1 MCSRVFVS
9 QERATV
15 AEPTYLAP
23 GVVLQDRY
31 EIADEIGRGGFSIVY
46 RARDRRVGAD
56 VAIKLLVPPPA
67 AARLARERLRREVQ
81 VVRQLSHPNIV
92 AVYDVVDDGPWS
104 FVVMEYV
111 PGPDLAVRVRQR
123 GPLDSDAVARLGRE
137 ITAALAAAHRHGI
150 LHRDVKPQNILLA
163 PDGRARLTDFGSA
176 RLSGQETVTQ
186 TGGLVGTADYAAP
199 EQLAGGRGDARAD
212 EYALGVTLYYAL
224 TGELPARASFRG
236 AGAGRDGHRP
246 RRRRP
251 EVPGW
256 LDDVVGRATMPDPDD
271 RFPAIALV
279 ADALER
285 GEDGVDGR
293 AGGAGGAA
301 APASA
306 DRARCVLCRTP
317 EPFGIGVCPR
327 CARRAA
333 GGDDVLVFLE
343 WTTPGPARRAVRE
356 ALEERIGTGVSAA
369 TRDSAAGGERP
380 LLRVPAEAGARVV
393 ELLEA
398 QGLPARTESRTDSWR
413 AQVPSPIVVLAG
425 VVAAV
430 GAVAGLAAAA
440 PVLLVTSPAVAVGL
454 VTLAA
459 ALRRAPVWNPWST
472 RPSTLPA
479 GAERAAVRALAA
491 LPAGA
496 ARALLTD
503 LLRRAGAVTTTGEG
517 ASRLDQLVIAACD
530 AARDL
535 AALEQH
541 LGAFDAR
548 RDRLADAPPGWLDAL
563 SRCERGRDLLTQ
575 RLLEASAALS
585 NWQAGAAQVDG
596 SERLA
601 ELVRDLG
608 EEGRRQEAAAR
619 EVAELLA

>member
-1 MCSRVFVS
+1 M
-9 QERATV
+9 V
-15 AEPTYLAP
+15 AEPTYLTP

-46 RARDRRVGAD
+46 RARDRRAGAD

-81 VVRQLSHPNIV
+81 AVRQLSHPNIV
-92 AVYDVVDDGPWS
+92 TVYDVVDDGPWS

-111 PGPDLAVRVRQR
+111 AGPDLAVRVRQR
-123 GPLDSDAVARLGRE
+123 GPLDAAAAARLGRE
-137 ITAALAAAHRHGI
+137 ITAALAAAHRRGI

-176 RLSGQETVTQ
+176 RLAGQDTVTE
-186 TGGLVGTADYAAP
+186 TGGLVGTVAYAAP
-199 EQLAGGRGDARAD
+199 EQLTGGRGDARAD
-212 EYALGVTLYYAL
+212 QYALGVTLYYAL
-224 TGELPARASFRG
+224 TGELPARLPPRG
-236 AGAGRDGHRP
+236 GVAPGGDGHRP
-246 RRRRP
+246 CRLRP
-251 EVPGW
+251 EIPAW

-293 AGGAGGAA
+293 AGAA

-306 DRARCVLCRTP
+306 AKARCVLCRAP

-343 WTTPGPARRAVRE
+343 RTTPGPARRAVRE
-356 ALEERIGTGVSAA
+356 ALEERIGAGTSAA
-369 TRDSAAGGERP
+369 NRDSAAAGERP
-380 LLRVPAEAGARVV
+380 LLRVPAEAGARVL

-398 QGLPARTESRTDSWR
+398 QGLPARTEARTPSWR
-413 AQVPSPIVVLAG
+413 AAVPPPIVALAG
-425 VVAAV
+425 IVAA
-430 GAVAGLAAAA
+430 AGAAAGFA
-440 PVLLVTSPAVAVGL
+440 AATPVLLVTSPAVAAGL
-454 VTLAA
+454 VTLAV
-459 ALRRAPVWNPWST
+459 ALRRAPVWNPLST
-472 RPSTLPA
+472 RRSTLPA
-479 GAERAAVRALAA
+479 EAERAAVRALAA
-491 LPAGA
+491 LPAGG
-496 ARALLTD
+496 ARALLID
-503 LLRRAGAVTTTGEG
+503 LLRRADAVTAVG
-517 ASRLDQLVIAACD
+517 ASQLDHLVIAACD
-530 AARDL
+530 AAHDL

-541 LGAFDAR
+541 LGAFDTR
-548 RDRLADAPPGWLDAL
+548 RDRLADAPSGWLDAL
-563 SRCERGRDLLTQ
+563 TRCERGRDLLTQ

-585 NWQAGAAQVDG
+585 SWQAGAAQVEGTDT
-596 SERLA
+596 LA
-601 ELVRDLG
+601 DLVRDLG

>member
-1 MCSRVFVS
+1 MA
-9 QERATV
+9 Q
-15 AEPTYLAP
+15 PTYLAP

-31 EIADEIGRGGFSIVY
+31 EVAEEIGRGGFSIVY

-67 AARLARERLRREVQ
+67 AAHLARERLRREVQ
-81 VVRQLSHPNIV
+81 AVRQLTHPNIV
-92 AVYDVVDDGPWS
+92 TVYDVVDDGPWS

-111 PGPDLAVRVRQR
+111 PGPDLAVRVRRQ
-123 GPLDSDAVARLGRE
+123 GPLDPESAARLGCE
-137 ITAALAAAHRHGI
+137 ISAALAAAHRHGV

-176 RLSGQETVTQ
+176 RLAGQETVTQ
-186 TGGLVGTADYAAP
+186 TGGLVGTVDYAAP

-224 TGELPARASFRG
+224 TGELPPRRQRSGTDARG
-236 AGAGRDGHRP
+236 EGREGHHP
-246 RRRRP
+246 KRRRP
-251 EVPGW
+251 DVPAW
-256 LDDVVGRATMPDPDD
+256 LDEVVGRATRLDPDD
-271 RFPAIALV
+271 RFPAIALL
-279 ADALER
+279 AAALER
-285 GEDGVDGR
+285 GDDGTIVTPGS
-293 AGGAGGAA
+293 
-301 APASA
+301 SA
-306 DRARCVLCRTP
+306 EKARCALCRGP

-327 CARRAA
+327 CARRAGAGGGAGGAGGA

-343 WTTPGPARRAVRE
+343 RTTPGPARRAVHE
-356 ALEERIGTGVSAA
+356 ALDERLGTVA
-369 TRDSAAGGERP
+369 SAAGRAAAAAGERP
-380 LLRVPAEAGARVV
+380 LLRIPAEAGARVV

-398 QGLPARTESRTDSWR
+398 QGLPARTESHTSPWQ
-413 AQVPSPIVVLAG
+413 ASVPPPILALAG
-425 VVAAV
+425 VVAAA
-430 GAVAGLAAAA
+430 GAVAGLAAAT
-440 PVLLVTSPAVAVGL
+440 PVLLLTSPALAAVL
-454 VTLAA
+454 VTAAA
-459 ALRRAPVWNPWST
+459 ALRRTPIWNPAVGA
-472 RPSTLPA
+472 RPALPPE
-479 GAERAAVRALAA
+479 AERAAARTLAA

-496 ARALLTD
+496 ARGLLTD
-503 LLRRAGAVTTTGEG
+503 LLRRATTVTVGAGG
-517 ASRLDQLVIAACD
+517 AERFDELVIAACD

-585 NWQAGAAQVDG
+585 DWQAGAVRAG
-596 SERLA
+596 GTETLSELT
-601 ELVRDLG
+601 RDLG

-619 EVAELLA
+619 EVAELLL

>member
-1 MCSRVFVS
+1 M
-9 QERATV
+9 
-15 AEPTYLAP
+15 AEPTYLTP

-46 RARDRRVGAD
+46 RARDRRIGAA

-81 VVRQLSHPNIV
+81 AVRQLSHPNIV

-123 GPLDSDAVARLGRE
+123 GPLDCDAAARLGRDV
-137 ITAALAAAHRHGI
+137 TAALAAAHRHGI

-176 RLSGQETVTQ
+176 RLAGQETVTQ

-224 TGELPARASFRG
+224 TGELPVRVAFRG
-236 AGAGRDGHRP
+236 GAAAGRDGHHP

-251 EVPGW
+251 EVPAW
-256 LDDVVGRATMPDPDD
+256 LDEVVGRATLPDPDD

-279 ADALER
+279 ADALEQ
-285 GEDGVDGR
+285 GADGVE
-293 AGGAGGAA
+293 GGAA
-301 APASA
+301 PAPA
-306 DRARCVLCRTP
+306 DKARCVLCRAP

-343 WTTPGPARRAVRE
+343 WTTPGSARRAVRE
-356 ALEERIGTGVSAA
+356 MLEERIGTGASAA
-369 TRDSAAGGERP
+369 GRDSAAAGERP

-398 QGLPARTESRTDSWR
+398 QGLSARTESRTAAWR
-413 AQVPSPIVVLAG
+413 AAVPPAILVLAG
-425 VVAAV
+425 VVAV
-430 GAVAGLAAAA
+430 TGAAAGFA
-440 PVLLVTSPAVAVGL
+440 AATPVLLVTSPAVAVGL
-454 VTLAA
+454 VTLAV
-459 ALRRAPVWNPWST
+459 ALRRAPVWNPSST
-472 RPSTLPA
+472 RRSRLPA
-479 GAERAAVRALAA
+479 EAERAAVRALAA

-496 ARALLTD
+496 ARALLID
-503 LLRRAGAVTTTGEG
+503 LLRRAHAVT
-517 ASRLDQLVIAACD
+517 ASGQEASGLDQLVIAACD

-585 NWQAGAAQVDG
+585 GWQAATVEGDGAQA
-596 SERLA
+596 LA
-601 ELVRDLG
+601 VLVRDMG

>member
-1 MCSRVFVS
+1 
-9 QERATV
+9 V
-15 AEPTYLAP
+15 AEPTYLTP
-23 GVVLQDRY
+23 GVVLRDRY

-81 VVRQLSHPNIV
+81 AVRQLSHPNIV

-111 PGPDLAVRVRQR
+111 AGPDLAVRVRQR
-123 GPLDSDAVARLGRE
+123 GPLDADAAARLGRE
-137 ITAALAAAHRHGI
+137 ITAALAAAHRRGI

-176 RLSGQETVTQ
+176 RLAGQETVTE
-186 TGGLVGTADYAAP
+186 TGGLVGTVAYAAP

-224 TGELPARASFRG
+224 TGELPARFPPRG
-236 AGAGRDGHRP
+236 GVAPGGDGHRP
-246 RRRRP
+246 RRLRP
-251 EVPGW
+251 EVPAW

-285 GEDGVDGR
+285 GADGT
-293 AGGAGGAA
+293 AGAA
-301 APASA
+301 GTWVSA
-306 DRARCVLCRTP
+306 EKARCVLCRAP

-327 CARRAA
+327 CARRTG
-333 GGDDVLVFLE
+333 GGDHVLVFLE
-343 WTTPGPARRAVRE
+343 RTTPGPARRAVRDT
-356 ALEERIGTGVSAA
+356 LEERIGTGA
-369 TRDSAAGGERP
+369 SAAGRDAAAAGERP
-380 LLRVPAEAGARVV
+380 LLQVPAEASARVL

-398 QGLPARTESRTDSWR
+398 QGLPARTESRTASWR
-413 AQVPSPIVVLAG
+413 AAVPSPIVVLAG
-425 VVAAV
+425 IVAAA
-430 GAVAGLAAAA
+430 GAAAGLAAAT
-440 PVLLVTSPAVAVGL
+440 PVLLITSPAVAAGL
-454 VTLAA
+454 VTLAV
-459 ALRRAPVWNPWST
+459 ALRRAPVWNPSST
-472 RPSTLPA
+472 RRSTLPA
-479 GAERAAVRALAA
+479 EAERAAVRALAA
-491 LPAGA
+491 LPAGG
-496 ARALLTD
+496 ARALLID
-503 LLRRAGAVTTTGEG
+503 LLRRADAVTAVG
-517 ASRLDQLVIAACD
+517 ASHLDQLVIAACD
-530 AARDL
+530 AAHDL

-548 RDRLADAPPGWLDAL
+548 RDRLAEAPPGWLDAL

-585 NWQAGAAQVDG
+585 SWQAGTGQAEG
-596 SERLA
+596 TETLA

-619 EVAELLA
+619 EVAELLV

>member
-1 MCSRVFVS
+1 M
-9 QERATV
+9 V
-15 AEPTYLAP
+15 AEPTYLTP

-46 RARDRRVGAD
+46 RARDRRIGAD

-81 VVRQLSHPNIV
+81 AVRQLSHPNIV

-123 GPLDSDAVARLGRE
+123 GPLDADGAARLGRD
-137 ITAALAAAHRHGI
+137 ITAALAAAHRRGI

-176 RLSGQETVTQ
+176 RLAGQETVTQ

-224 TGELPARASFRG
+224 TGELPARLSARG
-236 AGAGRDGHRP
+236 GTDAGRDGHRP

-251 EVPGW
+251 DVPAW
-256 LDDVVGRATMPDPDD
+256 LDAVVGRATMPDPDD

-285 GEDGVDGR
+285 GAEGVE
-293 AGGAGGAA
+293 GGA

-306 DRARCVLCRTP
+306 EKARCVLCRAP

-327 CARRAA
+327 CARRAG

-343 WTTPGPARRAVRE
+343 RTTPGPARRAVRE
-356 ALEERIGTGVSAA
+356 ALEERLGTRASAA
-369 TRDSAAGGERP
+369 NRDSAAAGERP

-398 QGLPARTESRTDSWR
+398 QGLPARTESRTASWQ
-413 AQVPSPIVVLAG
+413 AAVPPPIMVLAG
-425 VVAAV
+425 VVAAT
-430 GAVAGLAAAA
+430 GAAAGFAAAA
-440 PVLLVTSPAVAVGL
+440 PMLLVTSPAVAAGL
-454 VTLAA
+454 VTLAV
-459 ALRRAPVWNPWST
+459 ALRRAPVWNPPST
-472 RPSTLPA
+472 RRSTLPA
-479 GAERAAVRALAA
+479 DAERAAVRALAA

-496 ARALLTD
+496 ARALLID
-503 LLRRAGAVTTTGEG
+503 LLRRADAVTAGGEG

-585 NWQAGAAQVDG
+585 RWQAGAVAADG
-596 SERLA
+596 TESLA
-601 ELVRDLG
+601 ELVRDMG
-608 EEGRRQEAAAR
+608 EEGCRQEAAAR
-619 EVAELLA
+619 EVAALLA

>member
-1 MCSRVFVS
+1 M
-9 QERATV
+9 V
-15 AEPTYLAP
+15 AEPTYLTP

-46 RARDRRVGAD
+46 RARDRRISAD

-81 VVRQLSHPNIV
+81 AVRQLSHPNIV

-111 PGPDLAVRVRQR
+111 PGPDLAVHVRRR
-123 GPLDSDAVARLGRE
+123 GPLAPDAAARLGRE

-176 RLSGQETVTQ
+176 RLAGQETVTQ

-199 EQLAGGRGDARAD
+199 EQLTGGRGDARAD

-224 TGELPARASFRG
+224 TGELPARAPSRG
-236 AGAGRDGHRP
+236 ANVGWEGHRP

-251 EVPGW
+251 EVPAW
-256 LDDVVGRATMPDPDD
+256 LDDVVARATMPDPDD

-285 GEDGVDGR
+285 GADGVDG
-293 AGGAGGAA
+293 GAAA
-301 APASA
+301 APA
-306 DRARCVLCRTP
+306 DKARCVLCRAS

-327 CARRAA
+327 CARRAT

-343 WTTPGPARRAVRE
+343 PTTPGPARRALRE
-356 ALEERIGTGVSAA
+356 ILEERIGTGVSAA
-369 TRDSAAGGERP
+369 GRDSAAAGERP
-380 LLRVPAEAGARVV
+380 LLRVPAEAGDRVL

-398 QGLPARTESRTDSWR
+398 QGLAARTESHTSSWR
-413 AQVPSPIVVLAG
+413 AAVPPPILVLAG
-425 VVAAV
+425 LVAAT
-430 GAVAGLAAAA
+430 GAAAA
-440 PVLLVTSPAVAVGL
+440 FAAATPVLLVTTPAVAAGL
-454 VTLAA
+454 VALAIA
-459 ALRRAPVWNPWST
+459 IRRAPVWNPSPT
-472 RPSTLPA
+472 RRATLPP
-479 GAERAAVRALAA
+479 GAERAAARALAA

-496 ARALLTD
+496 ARGLLID
-503 LLRRAGAVTTTGEG
+503 LLRRADTVTAAAMGAN
-517 ASRLDQLVIAACD
+517 RLDQLLIAACD

-535 AALEQH
+535 AALEHH

-548 RDRLADAPPGWLDAL
+548 RDRLADASPGWLDAL

-585 NWQAGAAQVDG
+585 RWQAGAVEAEGADT
-596 SERLA
+596 LA
-601 ELVRDLG
+601 DLVRDMG